1 MCVYL
6 SVRPP
11 LCMYMLVLVKTIGAP
26 GAGVTDV
33 NELPQMGAGNS
44 MGSSERGL
52 SSTYY
57 EISLQLHDKLP
68 PHLQK
73 QISF

>member
-1 MCVYL
+1 
-6 SVRPP
+6 
-11 LCMYMLVLVKTIGAP
+11 MYMLVLVKTIGAP

-33 NELPQMGAGNS
+33 NELPHMAGNP

-52 SSTYY
+52 SSTNC
-57 EISLQLHDKLP
+57 EVSLQLHDKFH

-73 QISF
+73 